1 MRKLKVSKAIDFSFL
16 QLALVFIIL
25 VLLKELKILSPLFKY
40 ELFAYVLLL
49 PAIPALLARRP
60 SEVRSLRGTLPIL
73 MAAFLFALSVRLFA
87 QSHSSVPLGYDP
99 GFYKYTM
106 DLYANALPQIP
117 EAGLASWV
125 KEINPQGLFVLSDTM
140 HVMAG
145 TNALQFMNYLFPF
158 LGALLV
164 FPIFVVTRALFGPR
178 AGLVAA
184 VLYAVSY
191 TQFDVFTMFYF
202 KNVLGLM
209 FLLFSIYALER
220 RRYGLMAIMVA
231 ALGIFHRP
239 EFLLFALILIPYFI
253 LHRRRGI
260 IFAVLGA
267 AVLIAPFWLPRW
279 DANWTVLTGTIETAV
294 SSIQNGEE
302 LGGGTFFDFTTYRV
316 VALAYLPFAL
326 IGALFL
332 LRNRNWNSV
341 FFYFV
346 ISSIIVVFHLFFFK
360 RFIIPLDIVFV
371 MLAAVGID
379 YILLRREQI
388 SRVAGVVIM
397 LLLIVAAG
405 IPTLDAAQDAR
416 PRVTEDQL
424 QAVEWIAENT
434 EEDAYVL
441 ATSYDAPWVLGWS
454 ERRVIAPGLFEW
466 NVHNRKEW
474 RSFLRTGD
482 LEGAR
487 LFLDA
492 YEGPLYI
499 YHSEN
504 RENYL
509 NLQKFQNPSFEEVY
523 RNGAVVYRYLGG
535 G

>member
-73 MAAFLFALSVRLFA
+73 MAAFLFALSVRLLA

-125 KEINPQGLFVLSDTM
+125 KEVNPQGLFVLSDTM

-209 FLLFSIYALER
+209 FLLFSIYALEK

-253 LHRRRGI
+253 LHRRKGI

-267 AVLIAPFWLPRW
+267 AVLIAPFWIPRW

-346 ISSIIVVFHLFFFK
+346 IS
-360 RFIIPLDIVFV
+360 
-371 MLAAVGID
+371 
-379 YILLRREQI
+379 
-388 SRVAGVVIM
+388 
-397 LLLIVAAG
+397 
-405 IPTLDAAQDAR
+405 
-416 PRVTEDQL
+416 
-424 QAVEWIAENT
+424 
-434 EEDAYVL
+434 
-441 ATSYDAPWVLGWS
+441 
-454 ERRVIAPGLFEW
+454 
-466 NVHNRKEW
+466 
-474 RSFLRTGD
+474 
-482 LEGAR
+482 
-487 LFLDA
+487 
-492 YEGPLYI
+492 
-499 YHSEN
+499 
-504 RENYL
+504 
-509 NLQKFQNPSFEEVY
+509 
-523 RNGAVVYRYLGG
+523 
-535 G
+535 

>member
-1 MRKLKVSKAIDFSFL
+1 M
-16 QLALVFIIL
+16 
-25 VLLKELKILSPLFKY
+25 
-40 ELFAYVLLL
+40 
-49 PAIPALLARRP
+49 
-60 SEVRSLRGTLPIL
+60 
-73 MAAFLFALSVRLFA
+73 
-87 QSHSSVPLGYDP
+87 
-99 GFYKYTM
+99 
-106 DLYANALPQIP
+106 
-117 EAGLASWV
+117 
-125 KEINPQGLFVLSDTM
+125 
-140 HVMAG
+140 
-145 TNALQFMNYLFPF
+145 
-158 LGALLV
+158 
-164 FPIFVVTRALFGPR
+164 
-178 AGLVAA
+178 
-184 VLYAVSY
+184 
-191 TQFDVFTMFYF
+191 
-202 KNVLGLM
+202 
-209 FLLFSIYALER
+209 
-220 RRYGLMAIMVA
+220 
-231 ALGIFHRP
+231 
-239 EFLLFALILIPYFI
+239 FALILIPYFI

-267 AVLIAPFWLPRW
+267 AVLIAPFWLLRW
-279 DANWTVLTGTIETAV
+279 DANWTVLSGTIETAI

-302 LGGGTFFDFTTYRV
+302 LGGGTFFDFATYRV
-316 VALAYLPFAL
+316 VSLAYLPFAL

-332 LRNRNWNSV
+332 VRKRNWNSV

-379 YILLRREQI
+379 YILLRREKI
-388 SRVAGVVIM
+388 SRVAGVVII

-424 QAVEWIAENT
+424 QSVEWIAENT

-474 RSFLRTGD
+474 RSFLWTGD

-504 RENYL
+504 RGNYL
-509 NLQKFQNPSFEEVY
+509 NLRKFQNPSFEEVY
-523 RNGAVVYRYLGG
+523 RKGAVVYRYLRGG
-535 G
+535 

>member
-1 MRKLKVSKAIDFSFL
+1 M
-16 QLALVFIIL
+16 
-25 VLLKELKILSPLFKY
+25 
-40 ELFAYVLLL
+40 
-49 PAIPALLARRP
+49 
-60 SEVRSLRGTLPIL
+60 
-73 MAAFLFALSVRLFA
+73 
-87 QSHSSVPLGYDP
+87 
-99 GFYKYTM
+99 
-106 DLYANALPQIP
+106 
-117 EAGLASWV
+117 
-125 KEINPQGLFVLSDTM
+125 
-140 HVMAG
+140 
-145 TNALQFMNYLFPF
+145 
-158 LGALLV
+158 
-164 FPIFVVTRALFGPR
+164 
-178 AGLVAA
+178 
-184 VLYAVSY
+184 
-191 TQFDVFTMFYF
+191 
-202 KNVLGLM
+202 
-209 FLLFSIYALER
+209 
-220 RRYGLMAIMVA
+220 
-231 ALGIFHRP
+231 
-239 EFLLFALILIPYFI
+239 
-253 LHRRRGI
+253 
-260 IFAVLGA
+260 
-267 AVLIAPFWLPRW
+267 
-279 DANWTVLTGTIETAV
+279 
-294 SSIQNGEE
+294 
-302 LGGGTFFDFTTYRV
+302 
-316 VALAYLPFAL
+316 
-326 IGALFL
+326 LFL

-388 SRVAGVVIM
+388 SRVVGVVIM

-416 PRVTEDQL
+416 SRVTEDQL
-424 QAVEWIAENT
+424 QSVEWIAENT

-474 RSFLRTGD
+474 RSFLWTGD

-504 RENYL
+504 RGNYL